1 MSSIAGGWLGV
12 LVILTCASA
21 CVRDDWTYGVR
32 ADANTSEV
40 TADVPAV
47 DASMDTSVDV
57 PAIDAPAIDVPAI
70 DVPATDVP
78 AIDGPAI
85 DVPSIDSPVA
95 DAPTLDVPVIDVP
108 VIDVPALDA
117 PADAQV
123 DVPAIDVP
131 VADVRADVPVDVPV
145 ADVPALVA
153 PRPIAP
159 VSLGD
164 VTQRRPT
171 LRWQLPAGFD
181 GAVVELCRDRACTM
195 VIETRAVSGTS
206 AQPTADLPPR
216 SVVFWRLRGRRG
228 ATTDAAYGPTWLFH
242 VPAVSAST
250 SVDTS
255 ANPHCDVNGDGS
267 DDVVVAA
274 KNVSVRSLAQMGAV
288 SVFHGSPSGLAA
300 TADRVLESPGLSGG
314 FAFGF
319 SVANAGDVN
328 GDGYA
333 DLIVGAIGGS
343 PRGLGLAGE
352 AYVFHG
358 SASGVAA
365 TAARVL
371 GGSARGSEF
380 GQSVAGVGDV
390 NGDGYADVV
399 VGEPYADPG
408 GNVEAGSA
416 SVFLGSAGGV
426 VTDAARVFNGDA
438 AGDLFGQRV
447 AGAGDVNGDGY
458 DDVII
463 GAPYAT
469 VGGRT
474 HTGAASVFL
483 GGASGLTTTPRVIA
497 GVAADDLLGG
507 GVAGAGDVNG
517 DGYGDV
523 VVGASRASPGGLGAA
538 GTASV
543 FHGGA
548 AGLSAGAIRVLT
560 GAAGDLLGSA
570 VAGAGDV
577 NGDGFGD
584 LAVGAQ
590 SGSVQVFHG
599 SSTGVVATTARVLTG
614 TNWNNLSL
622 AGAGDVNR
630 DGYDDLI
637 VGTPNTNSASRNFDG
652 SAHVFI
658 GSASG
663 VAATS
668 TQVYVGAAD
677 GDLFGGAVA
686 SWSAWPR
693 PGWFGRRR
701 T

>member
-1 MSSIAGGWLGV
+1 MSPVAGGWLGV
-12 LVILTCASA
+12 LVVLACAPA
-21 CVRDDWTYGVR
+21 CVRDTWAYDAGV
-32 ADANTSEV
+32 DVNTSEV
-40 TADVPAV
+40 T
-47 DASMDTSVDV
+47 VDV
-57 PAIDAPAIDVPAI
+57 PAIDASTDVAAIDAPA
-70 DVPATDVP
+70 DAPTDVP
-78 AIDGPAI
+78 AI
-85 DVPSIDSPVA
+85 
-95 DAPTLDVPVIDVP
+95 
-108 VIDVPALDA
+108 DA

-123 DVPAIDVP
+123 DVPTIDVP
-131 VADVRADVPVDVPV
+131 TIDVPTIDVPFADVRADVPVDVPA
-145 ADVPALVA
+145 ADVPALTA

-159 VSLGD
+159 ISLGN

-171 LRWQLPAGFD
+171 LRWQLPPGYD
-181 GAVVELCRDRACTM
+181 GAVLELCRDRACTM
-195 VIETRAVSGTS
+195 VIETRSVTGSS
-206 AQPTADLPPR
+206 ARPLTDLPAR

-228 ATTDAAYGPTWLFH
+228 ATTDAAYSPTWLFH
-242 VPAVSAST
+242 VPATSAST

-255 ANPHCDVNGDGS
+255 AAPHCDVNGDGV
-267 DDVVVAA
+267 DDLVVAA

-288 SVFHGSPSGLAA
+288 SIFHGNPSGLAA
-300 TADRVLESPGLSGG
+300 SADRVLESPGLTGG

-358 SASGVAA
+358 SASGVAT

-371 GGSARGSEF
+371 GGSARGNEF

-399 VGEPYADPG
+399 VGEPYADPDG
-408 GNVEAGSA
+408 RMEAGSA
-416 SVFLGSAGGV
+416 SVFLGSADGV
-426 VTDAARVFNGDA
+426 VPLAARVFNGGG

-447 AGAGDVNGDGY
+447 AGAGDINGDGY

-463 GAPYAT
+463 GAAYAT
-469 VGGRT
+469 VGART
-474 HTGAASVFL
+474 HAGTASVFL
-483 GGASGLTTTPRVIA
+483 GSSEGVGEVPRVIE
-497 GVAADDLLGG
+497 GVDAEDLLGSS
-507 GVAGAGDVNG
+507 VASAGDLNG
-517 DGYGDV
+517 DGYSDV
-523 VVGASRASPGGLGAA
+523 VVGAPRASPGGLVAA

-543 FHGGA
+543 FHGGSS
-548 AGLSAGAIRVLT
+548 GLSASAVRVLG
-560 GAAGDLLGSA
+560 GAASDLLGSA
-570 VAGAGDV
+570 VATTGDV
-577 NGDGFGD
+577 NGDGYGD

-599 SSTGVVATTARVLTG
+599 GSMGVTTTAARVLTG
-614 TNWNNLSL
+614 ANWNNLSL

-637 VGTPNTNSASRNFDG
+637 VGTPNTHSASRNFDG
-652 SAHVFI
+652 SAHLFM

-663 VAATS
+663 IAATAS
-668 TQVYVGAAD
+668 WVSVGAAD

-686 SWSAWPR
+686 SWCTWPWL
-693 PGWFGRRR
+693 GWFGRRWS
-701 T
+701 